1 MPRKAPMKL
10 RISAELK
17 YSLEAP
23 TDALVQVE
31 AAATLQQTIV
41 SERLDAGETTYL
53 SRISSE
59 DSIGTRVWL
68 SCAESLSVRYESE
81 VEIERPAV
89 DLQSLNAEPVHRLPH
104 EAVRYLMASRFCPSD
119 EFQSFVAAEFSQ
131 VQGGACIAEMA
142 EWIGSRFIYS
152 PGASGPQTTALDTFV
167 QRRGIC
173 RDFAHVLISLARA
186 KAIPARMVS
195 CYAPDVDPQDFHA
208 VAEVWLDG
216 GWHLVDPT
224 DMAKPQET
232 AVIGVGRDAADI
244 AFLTTYGWATLQN
257 QQVWVNRA

>member
-1 MPRKAPMKL
+1 MKL
-10 RISAELK
+10 RISADLH

-23 TDALVQVE
+23 TDALVQLEV
-31 AAATLQQTIV
+31 AATSQQAV
-41 SERLDAGETTYL
+41 LSERFNAGETTYL

-59 DSIGTRVWL
+59 DAIGTRVWL
-68 SCAESLSVRYESE
+68 SCSESLVVRYESE
-81 VEIERPAV
+81 IEITRPAP
-89 DLQSLNAEPVHRLPH
+89 DLSRLSAEPVHRLPH
-104 EAVRYLMASRFCPSD
+104 EAVRYLMASRYCPSD
-119 EFQSFVAAEFSQ
+119 EFQSFVAAEFAHS
-131 VQGGACIAEMA
+131 QGGACIAEMA
-142 EWIGSRFIYS
+142 EWIGSRFTYW

-173 RDFAHVLISLARA
+173 RDFAHVLVSLARA

-224 DMAKPQET
+224 GMAKPEET

-257 QQVWVNRA
+257 QQVAVERA